1 LKKNNQAVQSMLA
14 TTPGSV
20 NRIHPGVLQPHQNW
34 LEHVAWVTF
43 AGAPVTGVWVYP
55 NEQSPRSGQYGGGN
69 QGDHMPNY
77 KLNVDGAVRA
87 VNAEKDE
94 PLLYALTDALKLKG
108 PKFGCGVAQ
117 CGTCTVLVN
126 GQPMRSCVLPTA
138 SVGNKP
144 IRTLD
149 GLEKNGQLHP
159 VQAAFVE
166 EQAAQCGYCANGW
179 VMHAVALLEK
189 NPKATDAQIQQGLAN
204 VQCRCGTQIAI
215 LRAVKKARDNMAT
228 AKA

>member
-1 LKKNNQAVQSMLA
+1 
-14 TTPGSV
+14 
-20 NRIHPGVLQPHQNW
+20 
-34 LEHVAWVTF
+34 
-43 AGAPVTGVWVYP
+43 
-55 NEQSPRSGQYGGGN
+55 
-69 QGDHMPNY
+69 MPII
-77 KLNVDGAVRA
+77 KLNVDGVVRLIE
-87 VNAEKDE
+87 AEKDE

-126 GQPMRSCVLPTA
+126 GQPTRSCVVPAL
-138 SVGNKP
+138 SVVNKF

-149 GLEKNGQLHP
+149 GLEKSGQLHP

-179 VMHAVALLEK
+179 VMHAVAILEK
-189 NPKATDAQIQQGLAN
+189 NPWATDAQIKQGLAN
-204 VQCRCGTQIAI
+204 VLCRCGTQIAI

>member
-1 LKKNNQAVQSMLA
+1 
-14 TTPGSV
+14 
-20 NRIHPGVLQPHQNW
+20 
-34 LEHVAWVTF
+34 
-43 AGAPVTGVWVYP
+43 
-55 NEQSPRSGQYGGGN
+55 
-69 QGDHMPNY
+69 MPNY

-108 PKFGCGVAQ
+108 PKYGCGVAQ

-138 SVGNKP
+138 SLGNKP

-159 VQAAFVE
+159 VQAAVVE

-189 NPKATDAQIQQGLAN
+189 NPKATDAEIKTALDGLK
-204 VQCRCGTQIAI
+204 CRCGTHVSI
-215 LRAVKKARDNMAT
+215 LRAIKRAQTLMA
-228 AKA
+228 